1 MKINFQN
8 KKVVKRVPNIIKI
21 FINWSNYLVYEYL
34 GLKWWQA
41 LLIALGVYLICF
53 ICENLLKLMKKSKN
67 QFLKFLT
74 KDLFLKKE

>member
-1 MKINFQN
+1 M
-8 KKVVKRVPNIIKI
+8 KRVPNLIKV
-21 FINWSNYLVYEYL
+21 FISWSNYLVYEYL

-53 ICENLLKLMKKSKN
+53 ICENLLKLMKKSEN

-74 KDLFLKKE
+74 KELFLKKE

>member
-1 MKINFQN
+1 MPNLI
-8 KKVVKRVPNIIKI
+8 KV

-41 LLIALGVYLICF
+41 LLIALAVYLLAF
-53 ICENLLKLMKKSKN
+53 ICENLLKLMKKSEN
-67 QFLKFLT
+67 QILKFLT

>member
-1 MKINFQN
+1 M
-8 KKVVKRVPNIIKI
+8 KRVPNLIKV
-21 FINWSNYLVYEYL
+21 FISWSNYLVYEYL

-53 ICENLLKLMKKSKN
+53 ICENLLKLMKKSENKIL
-67 QFLKFLT
+67 QFLT